1 MVNRYRAAL
10 MALHVRQR
18 LLLAFAAIH
27 AVMFAYDLGHPERFL
42 RTDRAEERLQ
52 SVQAFIDALQS
63 GGDLSS
69 FFATHGVPGDWLP
82 QALLYLAG
90 GQFLVIAVQIALVL
104 ASISCVYRI
113 GRTLGLGEGGA
124 LGAAALYGA
133 LPHTLVFPHQLAS
146 EAIFVPL
153 IVVGFAGLAGLRTG
167 LAFGAATL
175 IRPVTLLWPFVQ
187 VFLSGRSSGKAVFL
201 AAALA
206 PMLAWM
212 GFIYVETGEVSMGR
226 SGHDLGHNL
235 YVRAHRMAAALP
247 EAERPALKP
256 AGQTTMGV
264 REYLGFV
271 VHHPA
276 AAAEHSARDFATLAA
291 KSGIE
296 RLAIDY
302 LDLFPRSRVALQ
314 DSQSGWRAQI
324 EQKGLAQALLGLWQA
339 QAGLLL
345 VSGVAAALFVAF
357 MALAVVGAFST
368 DRARLLLA
376 GFALYIFFTA
386 QAVDAAQSRHR
397 APAEFALCLLAVAG
411 WQRWRASAAA
421 RIPVLTHEVGV
432 R

>member
-1 MVNRYRAAL
+1 

-27 AVMFAYDLGHPERFL
+27 AAMFAYDLHHPERFL
-42 RTDRAEERLQ
+42 RTDRAGERLQ
-52 SVQAFIDALQS
+52 SVQSFIDALQS

-69 FFATHGVPGDWLP
+69 FFASHGVPGDWLP
-82 QALLYLAG
+82 HALLYLAG

-113 GRTLGLGEGGA
+113 GRAAGLGERGA
-124 LGAAALYGA
+124 LWAAALYGA

-153 IVVGFAGLAGLRTG
+153 VVFGVAMAIGAGSGLFFG
-167 LAFGAATL
+167 LATL
-175 IRPVTLLWPFVQ
+175 IRPVTLLWPPVHAALEPEKATASAKALFFV
-187 VFLSGRSSGKAVFL
+187 
-201 AAALA
+201 AALA
-206 PMLAWM
+206 PMVAWTA
-212 GFIYVETGEVSMGR
+212 FIYVQTGEVSMGR

-235 YVRAHRMAAALP
+235 YERVQRMGASLSP
-247 EAERPALKP
+247 SERPRVRPL
-256 AGQTTMGV
+256 GYTTMSI
-264 REYLGFV
+264 REYLAFV
-271 VHHPA
+271 AHHPA

-302 LDLFPRSRVALQ
+302 LDLFPQSRVALQ
-314 DSQSGWRAQI
+314 DAQSGWRAQV
-324 EQKGLAQALLGLWQA
+324 EQKGLAQAMLGLWHA
-339 QAGLLL
+339 QAALLL

-357 MALAVVGAFST
+357 MALAVVGGLSS
-368 DRARLLLA
+368 DRTRLLLA
-376 GFALYIFFTA
+376 AFVLYIFFTA

-411 WQRWRASAAA
+411 WQRLRAGAAA